1 MYDLILNEVFEYEY
15 EYEYEYENITCGW
28 KDKQV
33 INISNELIVR
43 FFFFLLIPLV
53 MKLLL
58 EEQGNPKTGRVNK

>member
-43 FFFFLLIPLV
+43 FFCVKSLSD
-53 MKLLL
+53 MKLPL
-58 EEQGNPKTGRVNK
+58 EEQGKPKTRRVNK